1 MRTIYKMNSF
11 DVEEREAIKNVFNK
25 TVTMKN
31 IADYLPENVHEFLK
45 KKEKLKTISDQLVI
59 RQKNKYRPY
68 DSLQMTKFLTPDFN
82 FYSFFEELLNL
93 SGTLI
98 IFVDAHFLIQCPSEE
113 NSDEIVLKFQR
124 GSKASSFNEVFK
136 ISTDDNVMEFLDQ
149 FKDLQP
155 YDILNMCFE
164 NHVDFFQYQGSGLRP
179 YALLGLL
186 IHVQKLPI

>member
-1 MRTIYKMNSF
+1 MDSF
-11 DVEEREAIKNVFNK
+11 DEEERDAIKKVFNK
-25 TVTMKN
+25 TVKIEN
-31 IADYLPENVHEFLK
+31 IEDYLPKDIHEFLK
-45 KKEKLKTISDQLVI
+45 KKEKLKTITDQLII
-59 RQKNKYRPY
+59 RAKNKYRPY
-68 DSLQMTKFLTPDFN
+68 DCLQMTKFLTKDFD
-82 FYSFFEELLNL
+82 FYTFFEELLNL

-98 IFVDAHFLIQCPSEE
+98 IFVDAHFMIQCPSEE
-113 NSDEIVLKFQR
+113 NVDEIILKFQR

-136 ISTDDNVMEFLDQ
+136 ISSEENVTEFLNQ

-186 IHVQKLPI
+186 IHIQKLPI